1 MNAIITGASQGIGKA
16 IAEKLASEGFNL
28 ALCARSKDK
37 LEHLKL
43 ELTNRYKGINVYTQ
57 CVDVTSIEAV
67 KDFAKN
73 CTVKFEDGIDVL
85 VNNAGTFIPG
95 SIHTEEEGNLEK
107 MIETNLYSAYH
118 LTRALCP
125 QFIQQKKGHIFNMC
139 SIASI
144 MAYDNGGSYSISKFA
159 LLGFSKCLREE
170 MKNHNVKVTQIMPG
184 ATKTPSWDGVDLP
197 EDRFIPSHDI
207 AELVWSAFNLAE
219 STNLEEILVRP
230 QLGDI

>member
-37 LEHLKL
+37 LEYLKL

-73 CTVKFEDGIDVL
+73 CTLQFEDGIDVL

-107 MIETNLYSAYH
+107 MIETNLS
-118 LTRALCP
+118 
-125 QFIQQKKGHIFNMC
+125 KK
-139 SIASI
+139 
-144 MAYDNGGSYSISKFA
+144 
-159 LLGFSKCLREE
+159 L
-170 MKNHNVKVTQIMPG
+170 
-184 ATKTPSWDGVDLP
+184 
-197 EDRFIPSHDI
+197 
-207 AELVWSAFNLAE
+207 ELIRGCCHF
-219 STNLEEILVRP
+219 
-230 QLGDI
+230 